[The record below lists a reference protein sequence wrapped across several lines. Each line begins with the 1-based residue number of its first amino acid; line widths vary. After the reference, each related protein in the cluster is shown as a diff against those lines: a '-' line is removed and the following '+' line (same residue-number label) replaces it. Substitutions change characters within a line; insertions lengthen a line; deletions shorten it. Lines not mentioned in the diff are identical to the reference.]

1 MTPQT
6 YLVLIRD
13 GRLALAVASEL
24 EDRLADEG
32 WPALALVPAMRGVDF
47 ADPDYGGC
55 LRAWQPGT
63 RRYTGTPQVVA
74 LYEEGLLNRLASL
87 GLAAYI
93 GVPREEEWR
102 VVHWD
107 NDAGA
112 MLLPVATARD
122 LVDAVVDHTPWS
134 EYATGVAPLRRRGA
148 RRSDAAGPALL
159 SRKIAIAGVAA
170 GVATPLL
177 LAAAPGTA
185 LAAGPPAASAASQA
199 GQAPA
204 APSSSNVSG
213 NSAGGASAPAAG
225 TSSVTSPGVF
235 SQVGTSIG
243 NFFSRLGSAIQQ
255 GMSAYGQA
263 EITNAQA
270 NQAFANALV
279 QALPAANSEG
289 VSDAKL
295 LAPAGGEIGGIVG
308 GVGGAVAGDVPGAV
322 AGYVGG
328 SKTGAAI
335 GTGIGYVYG
344 LGHGLIT
351 SPAFNPP
358 QPGVSPSC
366 RSPASPSSRR
376 SPVSSGCASPGWR

>member
-6 YLVLIRD
+6 YLVPIRD

-122 LVDAVVDHTPWS
+122 LVDAVVDHTRPACS
-134 EYATGVAPLRRRGA
+134 A
-148 RRSDAAGPALL
+148 RSARASVTSSAG
-159 SRKIAIAGVAA
+159 S
-170 GVATPLL
+170 
-177 LAAAPGTA
+177 
-185 LAAGPPAASAASQA
+185 
-199 GQAPA
+199 A
-204 APSSSNVSG
+204 APSSR
-213 NSAGGASAPAAG
+213 ACPRTARRK
-225 TSSVTSPGVF
+225 SP
-235 SQVGTSIG
+235 TL
-243 NFFSRLGSAIQQ
+243 RR
-255 GMSAYGQA
+255 
-263 EITNAQA
+263 TRP
-270 NQAFANALV
+270 
-279 QALPAANSEG
+279 LPMR
-289 VSDAKL
+289 
-295 LAPAGGEIGGIVG
+295 
-308 GVGGAVAGDVPGAV
+308 
-322 AGYVGG
+322 
-328 SKTGAAI
+328 
-335 GTGIGYVYG
+335 
-344 LGHGLIT
+344 
-351 SPAFNPP
+351 
-358 QPGVSPSC
+358 SC
-366 RSPASPSSRR
+366 RRFPLPTPRA
-376 SPVSSGCASPGWR
+376 